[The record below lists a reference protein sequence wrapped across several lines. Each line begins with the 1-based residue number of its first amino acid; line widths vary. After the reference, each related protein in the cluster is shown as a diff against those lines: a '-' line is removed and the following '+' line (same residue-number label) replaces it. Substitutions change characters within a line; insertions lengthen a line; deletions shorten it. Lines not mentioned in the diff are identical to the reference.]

1 MRINQLPFSAA
12 RLYVIIYN
20 STTTEATGNKL
31 KFEIL
36 TILELFNVV
45 AAPYTMI
52 KALLF
57 KISHSFYQA
66 FYQLV
71 LLTKVD
77 SASYTIAQSR
87 SNYLTTNEICDEF
100 LN

>member
-1 MRINQLPFSAA
+1 M
-12 RLYVIIYN
+12 IYN

-36 TILELFNVV
+36 TILEFFNVV
-45 AAPYTMI
+45 VATYTMI

-57 KISHSFYQA
+57 KISRSFYQTI
-66 FYQLV
+66 YQLV
-71 LLTKVD
+71 LLTKVG
-77 SASYTIAQSR
+77 SVTYTIAQSR
-87 SNYLTTNEICDEF
+87 SNYLSTNEICDEF